1 MTTATTKSDL
11 DRALALLAEDR
22 PEEAAALSAKVAG
35 APGSSHQS
43 LAAHSQILKVLGRHE
58 EALAFDREAVDRF
71 PRSPVS
77 WHNLA
82 ATLGDLGRGEE
93 SRAALERGLSLGLDG
108 PQSWSVYARA
118 LMAVGDHDKAEKAY
132 VEARRR
138 APADVRL
145 ASEYANYVWMRRGD
159 LNLAQAAM
167 DTAFHAGA
175 PPGEPLLTKAKLFEA
190 AGQPETAAQ
199 LLMAGAARLPQDLG
213 LVLAAAHAAVE
224 MGLLAD
230 AERLAKSAE
239 VLAPKTPS
247 VLNQLAIVYLATGRP
262 ALALDKARR
271 GLEIAPSDQSLL
283 GWAATAARLTG
294 DPLYGQ
300 LYDYDNLV
308 ATYDIDTPE
317 GWPSVEAYLADLS
330 ATLRR
335 IHVYEQHPAH
345 QSLRGGAQTLQNLTG
360 SSEPTIKAFF
370 TAIDRPIRDH
380 IAKIGEGAD
389 PHRSRNIGSYKVE
402 GAWSVLLRPGGF
414 HKDHFHPQGWL
425 SSAFYVET
433 PETALDR
440 EDREGW
446 LRFGQ
451 PPIRTQPPTAADH
464 HVRPKPGRLV
474 LFPSYMWH
482 GTVPFT
488 TQEGRMTMAFDAVP
502 AAKATP

>member
-1 MTTATTKSDL
+1 MTTTAPASDI
-11 DRALALLAEDR
+11 DRALALLAQDK
-22 PEEAAALSAKVAG
+22 PKEAVSLSARIAE
-35 APGSSHQS
+35 APGASHQA
-43 LAAHSQILKVLGRHE
+43 LAAHSQILKVLGRHAD
-58 EALAFDREAVDRF
+58 ALVFDQAAVDRF

-82 ATLGDLGRGEE
+82 ATLGDMGRNEE
-93 SRAALERGLSLGLDG
+93 SRAAVERGMSIGLDG

-118 LMAVGDHDKAEKAY
+118 LMGVGDHDRAEKAY

-145 ASEYANYVWMRRGD
+145 SSEYANYVWMRRGD
-159 LNLAQAAM
+159 LALAQAAM
-167 DTAFHAGA
+167 DTCFHAGA
-175 PPGEPLLTKAKLFEA
+175 PAGEPLLTKAKLFEA
-190 AGQPETAAQ
+190 AGQPDKAAQ
-199 LLMAGAARLPQDLG
+199 LLMAGAAQLPKDLP

-239 VLAPKTPS
+239 VMAPRKPG
-247 VLNQLAIVYLATGRP
+247 VLNQLAIVYLATGKP

-271 GLEIAPSDQSLL
+271 GLAIAPGDQSLL

-300 LYDYDNLV
+300 LYDYDSLV
-308 ATYDIDTPE
+308 ATYDIEAPE
-317 GWPSVEAYLADLS
+317 GWPSVDAYLADLA
-330 ATLRR
+330 ATLKR
-335 IHVYEQHPAH
+335 IHVYQQHPAH

-360 SSEPTIKAFF
+360 SREPTIKAFF
-370 TAIDRPIRDH
+370 AAIDAPIRKH
-380 IAKIGEGAD
+380 MAKLGQGSD
-389 PHRSRNIGSYKVE
+389 PHRSRNTGDYKVE

-451 PPIRTQPPTAADH
+451 PPIRTQPPTPADH
-464 HVRPKPGRLV
+464 FVRPKPGRLA

-488 TQEGRMTMAFDAVP
+488 TQESRLTMAFDAAP
-502 AAKATP
+502 I